1 MGREL
6 KERLKT
12 ILIIVLIITGL
23 LQIGILWSYQNQGS
37 PFSFLL
43 PLFSKEI
50 QVSNESIREKLF
62 VPNRLVVSNGENDYW
77 IISENQDFHGKFFS
91 EVVAGLSKIATGSTQ
106 LSVSDEKWESIV
118 TRRGIIVDF
127 GFSMEPDLLGWFL
140 GTGSPVQDIPRFSKL
155 MVRRDIVREDMGT
168 IYIRSAD
175 GTVYSTDQVRFEQAA
190 NLSNVIN
197 RLEEGSRNKYR
208 RYKTLSGSRLNKA
221 EDEPDILYVV
231 ASPRYWPYKVLSANL
246 PAEADDEETLARA
259 ILGEE
264 EGRYNKYT
272 YNGDM
277 IQYTYGSN
285 IYRYYSDGY
294 LTYRY
299 LGSADTGGAKASEA
313 LMNTYKFIA
322 RANGPQGPGTEI
334 VLSSVER
341 KVGGIYEF
349 CFDYRVDGLAVI
361 TEYMK
366 KDGSGEKQDH
376 AIRILADSKRVLEC
390 DWLIRNFKIERTRN
404 YNDRLLE
411 LLANENILWR
421 DINISGI
428 DTGYYIRSNEDRTLE
443 PALIVST
450 REGRRV
456 YLDMIAEEGD

>member
-62 VPNRLVVSNGENDYW
+62 APNKLVVSNGENDYW
-77 IISENQDFHGKFFS
+77 IISESHDFYGKFFS
-91 EVVAGLSKIATGSTQ
+91 EVAAGLSKIATGSTQ
-106 LSVSDEKWESIV
+106 LNASDETWESII

-127 GFSMEPDLLGWFL
+127 GFTMEPDLMGWFL
-140 GTGSPVQDIPRFSKL
+140 GTGSPVQDIPSFSKL
-155 MVRRDIVREDMGT
+155 MIRRDIVREDTGT
-168 IYIRSAD
+168 IYIRSTD
-175 GTVYSTDQVRFEQAA
+175 GTVYSTNQVRFEQAA
-190 NLSNVIN
+190 NLSNVIS
-197 RLEEGSRNKYR
+197 RLEEGSKNKYR
-208 RYKTLSGSRLNKA
+208 RYKTLSGSKLNKA
-221 EDEPDILYVV
+221 EDEPDILYVA
-231 ASPRYWPYKVLSANL
+231 ASPRYWPYKVLTVNI
-246 PAEADDEETLARA
+246 PVEADSEESLIRD

-313 LMNTYKFIA
+313 LMNAYKFIA
-322 RANGPQGPGTEI
+322 RANGPQGPETEI
-334 VLSSVER
+334 VLSAVKR
-341 KVGGIYEF
+341 KAGGIYEF
-349 CFDYRVDGLAVI
+349 CFDYRVDSLAVK
-361 TEYMK
+361 TEYVK
-366 KDGSGEKQDH
+366 KDGSDGKLDH
-376 AIRILADSKRVLEC
+376 AIRILADGKRVLEC
-390 DWLIRNFKIERTRN
+390 DWLIRNFKTERTHN

-411 LLANENILWR
+411 LLANESILWR
-421 DINISGI
+421 DINISGA
-428 DTGYYIRSNEDRTLE
+428 DTGYYIRSSEDRTLE
-443 PALIVST
+443 PALIIST